1 MPTPQPTDRG
11 EADDPK
17 PAAANK
23 GPGLGKTF
31 SLVAL
36 VGLASK
42 FAGLIRDQVVL
53 TTFGATHGPI
63 ADAYNFAAAFTRDV
77 LVLYG
82 GLGGPF
88 HSCAVTILAS
98 EKDRDRKETT
108 ALMLQLLL
116 WTAILMG
123 SISALVYIFAEPLVA
138 MFTPDLQQ
146 IEANRQVIQHW
157 LGEHIARAVMPE
169 TSRALDETAR
179 LALRH
184 ETIGQLRIMTPM
196 IMLAGLVGTGCG
208 ISNVFKELFWPS
220 FSPAVAS
227 LAIIIAVLGFPQY
240 GGTALAAGTLVGGI
254 GQLLVQIP
262 GMLRAQPNMSMVSLS
277 LLTQIR
283 PGTREYL
290 AMLGPAFMG
299 TAIGQLTSYVDMA
312 FASNLAQGSWTVIAN
327 ANRLIQLPVG
337 VLLTAMLVPIL
348 PRFTEQVIESRVDD
362 LKQELRKA
370 VKILW
375 FLCLPIAALL
385 FVLGKPIVQLLFEH
399 RNFSANDTQLFVTVL
414 YCFTPY
420 MFFYVARDLLV
431 RVFFAHKDFKTP
443 YKIGLMAIFTKLA
456 LNWLLIMQLKL
467 EVAGLAIATTIMT
480 VVNMCWLI
488 FLLKRKIGNLGLTRL
503 IKPTSIMLTAT
514 LACALAAYYPAQAGI
529 WLTPYT
535 APFVAQGGLIG
546 LLAKIAPQIAS
557 IACGGISGL
566 IAYLAVCR
574 GFGLQEFKIIEEKVI
589 KTLGRRLAR

>member
-1 MPTPQPTDRG
+1 VSTPHPIKANDKP
-11 EADDPK
+11 DPAITQK
-17 PAAANK
+17 
-23 GPGLGKTF
+23 PGLGKTF

-42 FAGLIRDQVVL
+42 FAGLVRDQVVL

-98 EKDRDRKETT
+98 EKDRDQKETT

-116 WTAILMG
+116 WTAIVMG
-123 SISALVYIFAEPLVA
+123 SISALVYLYAEPLVA
-138 MFTPDLQQ
+138 FFTPDLEQ
-146 IEANRQVIQHW
+146 IQANRQAIQHW
-157 LGEHIARAVMPE
+157 LGQDIARTFMPD
-169 TSRALDETAR
+169 SRLALDETAR
-179 LALRH
+179 LVLRH
-184 ETIGQLRIMTPM
+184 ETIQQLRIMTPM

-220 FSPAVAS
+220 FSPAIAS

-240 GGTALAAGTLVGGI
+240 GGAALATGTLVGGI

-262 GMLRAQPNMSMVSLS
+262 GMMRAHPDRSMLSFS
-277 LLTQIR
+277 LLTRIR

-362 LKQELRKA
+362 LKKELRKA

-375 FLCLPIAALL
+375 FLSLPIAALL

-399 RNFSANDTQLFVTVL
+399 RNFSAKDTDLFVTVL

-443 YKIGLMAIFTKLA
+443 YKIGLMAIFTKLL
-456 LNWLLIMQLKL
+456 LNWLLIMQLRL
-467 EVAGLAIATTIMT
+467 EVAGLAMATTIMT
-480 VVNMCWLI
+480 VVNMSWLI
-488 FLLKRKIGNLGLTRL
+488 FLLRRKIGNLGLTRL
-503 IKPTSIMLTAT
+503 VKPTSIMLAAT
-514 LACALAAYYPAQAGI
+514 LACGAAAYYPAQIGP
-529 WLTPYT
+529 WLAPY
-535 APFVAQGGLIG
+535 AIPYQAHGGALA

-557 IACGGISGL
+557 IACGGISGVL
-566 IAYLAVCR
+566 AYLFVCKIC
-574 GFGLQEFKIIEEKVI
+574 GLQEFKIIEEKI
-589 KTLGRRLAR
+589 TKTLARRLAK

>member
-1 MPTPQPTDRG
+1 MPTPQPT
-11 EADDPK
+11 EANDKPDPPISHK
-17 PAAANK
+17 
-23 GPGLGKTF
+23 PGLGKTF

-42 FAGLIRDQVVL
+42 FAGLVRDQVVL

-98 EKDRDRKETT
+98 EKDRDQKETT

-116 WTAILMG
+116 WTAIVMG
-123 SISALVYIFAEPLVA
+123 SIAALVYLFAEPLVA
-138 MFTPDLQQ
+138 FFTPDLEQ
-146 IEANRQVIQHW
+146 IQANRQMIQHW
-157 LGEHIARAVMPE
+157 LGQDIARTFMPD
-169 TSRALDETAR
+169 SRLALDETAR
-179 LALRH
+179 LVLRH
-184 ETIGQLRIMTPM
+184 ETIQQLRIMTPM

-220 FSPAVAS
+220 FSPAIAS

-240 GGTALAAGTLVGGI
+240 GGAALATGTLVGGI
-254 GQLLVQIP
+254 GQLMVQIP
-262 GMLRAQPNMSMVSLS
+262 GMMRAHPDRSMLSFS
-277 LLTQIR
+277 LLTSIR

-362 LKQELRKA
+362 LKKELRKA

-399 RNFSANDTQLFVTVL
+399 RNFSAKDTDLFVTVL

-443 YKIGLMAIFTKLA
+443 YKIGLMAIFTKLL
-456 LNWLLIMQLKL
+456 LNWLLIMQLRL
-467 EVAGLAIATTIMT
+467 EVAGLAMATTIMT
-480 VVNMCWLI
+480 VVNMSWLI
-488 FLLKRKIGNLGLTRL
+488 FLLRRKIGNLGLTRL
-503 IKPTSIMLTAT
+503 VKPTSIMLAAT
-514 LACALAAYYPAQAGI
+514 LACGAAAYYPAQIGP
-529 WLTPYT
+529 WLAPYV
-535 APFVAQGGLIG
+535 APYQAHGGVLA

-557 IACGGISGL
+557 IACGGISGGL
-566 IAYLAVCR
+566 AYLLVCKI
-574 GFGLQEFKIIEEKVI
+574 FGLQDLQIIEEKI
-589 KTLGRRLAR
+589 TKTLVRRLAK